1 MEFVSKLTSEEEI
14 LNLLRTEVAS
24 KVKKRRFEH
33 ILRVEE
39 EIVDMG
45 RLFLPDRIF
54 YLRVAAILH
63 DYTKDLSF
71 QEQLQLCEK
80 FGIIRSEDKS
90 ADVLHAITGAF
101 AVKEM
106 YPSIVT
112 EEVFHA
118 ILSHTTGS
126 DRMTVFDKLLFVAD
140 YIERGRTYRSCIEL
154 RQEFWSSVKDAPQ
167 SERVDCL
174 DKICLK
180 ILDFTIEF
188 LRRENKLIDKET
200 FLARD
205 AIIHSQKHQA

>member
-1 MEFVSKLTSEEEI
+1 MEFVSKLTSEEDI
-14 LNLLRTEVAS
+14 LNMLRAEVAS
-24 KVKKRRFEH
+24 KVKKKRFEH

-39 EIVDMG
+39 EITEMG
-45 RLFLPDRIF
+45 KLFLPEQIF
-54 YLRVAAILH
+54 SLRVAAILH

-80 FGIIRSEDKS
+80 FGIIRSEAKS
-90 ADVLHAITGAF
+90 AEVLHAITGAY

-106 YPSIVT
+106 YPAIVT
-112 EEVFHA
+112 EDVFHA

-126 DRMTVFDKLLFVAD
+126 DTMTVFDKLLFVAD
-140 YIERGRTYRSCIEL
+140 YIECGRTYRSCIEL
-154 RQEFWSSVKDAPQ
+154 RQEFWSSVNDAPP
-167 SERVDCL
+167 SERIACL

-188 LRRENKLIDKET
+188 LRRENKPIDKDT

-205 AIIHSQKHQA
+205 AILCSQKQ